1 MQVKLN
7 DLSRSSEELT
17 AKIQAAVIGVVDSGW
32 YVHGHQHERFEH
44 EFARWCG
51 LEHAIG
57 VASGTD
63 AIELALRALGCGPGD
78 RVATVANAG
87 GYATLAALAVGCFPV
102 FVDIDQRLNMCPDDL
117 ARVLRSCPEI
127 KVVVVTHLY
136 GQLAQIDAIQN
147 VVRTAGI
154 KLVEDCAQAHG
165 ASLNG
170 RLAGSFSDAGCF
182 SFYPTKNLGG
192 MGDGGAVVTADVGV
206 ADRLRRLRQ
215 YGWGRRY
222 HVELSGGR
230 NSRLDEIQAAILRIK
245 LPHVHRWNTERRRI
259 AERYHEAASGTNL
272 LFPSRGGAEDYVAH
286 LCVARHPDRD
296 TFRDRLLQ
304 RGIATDI
311 HFPILDVQHASLNLQ
326 QRSLPM
332 AEQACREIV
341 TLPCFP
347 GMQPDEVDY
356 VCEAIRECGV

>member
-1 MQVKLN
+1 MRVKLN
-7 DLSRSSEELT
+7 DLSRTSAELAAT
-17 AKIQAAVIGVVDSGW
+17 IQAAVIGVVDSW
-32 YVHGHQHERFEH
+32 WFVHGQQHKLFEN

-51 LEHAIG
+51 LDHAIG

-87 GYATLAALAVGCFPV
+87 GYATLAALAIGCVPV
-102 FVDIDQRLNMCPDDL
+102 FVDVDQRLNMCPDDL
-117 ARVLRSCPEI
+117 ARVFRSCPDI

-136 GQLAQIDAIQN
+136 GQLAQMDAIQH
-147 VVRTAGI
+147 VVRAAGI
-154 KLVEDCAQAHG
+154 KLIEDCAQAHG

-182 SFYPTKNLGG
+182 SFYPTKNLGA
-192 MGDGGAVVTADVGV
+192 MGDGGAVVTSDTDV

-222 HVELSGGR
+222 QVELPGGR
-230 NSRLDEIQAAILRIK
+230 NSRLDEIQAAILRVK
-245 LPHVHRWNTERRRI
+245 LPHVHQWNTERRRI
-259 AERYHEAASGTNL
+259 AKRYHEAAQGTNL
-272 LFPSRGGAEDYVAH
+272 SFPSLGCAEDYVAH
-286 LCVARHPDRD
+286 LCVARHPERD

-311 HFPILDVQHASLNLQ
+311 HFPFLDVQHECLNLH
-326 QRSLPM
+326 RRRLPV
-332 AEQACREIV
+332 AEQASLEVV

-347 GMQPDEVDY
+347 GMRADEVDC
-356 VCEAIRECGV
+356 VCDAIRECGL